1 MSEIDL
7 LFTATSVEPD
17 EGETLAQAAHRA
29 LRVDIISGVRAPR
42 ERLRIEKLKTLYKV
56 GPTPL
61 REALQ
66 MLATDQLVIA
76 EGNRGF
82 SVAPLSLIEFEDLN
96 IARTEIELAA
106 LRLSIAKG
114 DTEWESKVVAAS
126 YLMRK
131 QDIALEQ
138 ITSGVP
144 DSWEVAN
151 TAFHSAM
158 VTACS
163 SKWLLKVRASLH
175 DQCARYRRA
184 SVYQKLGQRDLDAE
198 HQAISEAVLSREVDL
213 ACELTAQHFALT
225 ATSLSDAASLEPPHR

>member
-1 MSEIDL
+1 
-7 LFTATSVEPD
+7 
-17 EGETLAQAAHRA
+17 
-29 LRVDIISGVRAPR
+29 
-42 ERLRIEKLKTLYKV
+42 
-56 GPTPL
+56 
-61 REALQ
+61 
-66 MLATDQLVIA
+66 
-76 EGNRGF
+76 
-82 SVAPLSLIEFEDLN
+82 
-96 IARTEIELAA
+96 

-131 QDIALEQ
+131 QDIALAQ

-144 DSWEVAN
+144 DSWEDAN

-158 VTACS
+158 VTACG